1 MAHVRSAVATHTV
14 RLLVDSGSELT
25 FVSER
30 LVTQLS
36 LKRQHSSVSIT
47 GIGGNQTTQ
56 TKGVVDLSLHSTH
69 SHAAVTVRA
78 HILKTLTTILP
89 TFESPQQDWPH
100 LQHLKLADPEFLKPR
115 EIDLIIGADSYGQV
129 IKPNLKK
136 CTSDSPVAQLSIFG
150 WLVLGPVRSTIPTHT
165 RTAHHTKVLQQDTNL
180 EELLTKFWIQEEPPT
195 ATTASLTT
203 DEQECETH
211 FRTTH
216 SRDSTGRY
224 IVRIPFKL
232 STSILGNSYEAARRS
247 LQGTL
252 KRFKRDS
259 ELQKLYT
266 QFMQE
271 YEQLDHMAKIPSNTS
286 RSSTHY
292 YLPHHGV
299 LKPDSETTKL
309 RVVFNGSCATSTGF
323 SLNDT
328 MYTGANLLLNIF
340 DVLIWI
346 RQHRYLFSTD
356 ITKMYRQIKVHPSDW
371 DLQRIIWIDELY
383 NEVLYYLTTVTYGT
397 KAAPFLAVRTL
408 LQLAKDEGHRFPLA
422 LPPIERGRCVDDM
435 FGGSDTIKH
444 LIKIAHQLR
453 DLCNAGGFPL
463 AKWHSNHPELLKAI
477 SSKTVAH
484 SSVSLDDCN
493 TKLLGLKW
501 SPQEDTFSV
510 STMLPAHQGQ
520 FTKRL
525 ILSEVAQIFDPLGFL
540 SPVVIKAKMLLQE
553 LWLHKLSWDDP
564 LPFQVVSRWLNIRKD
579 LTSLARLSI
588 PRWFNTTSSSI
599 VDLHGFSDA
608 SQFAMAAVIYLTAY
622 TPSTGTQSTFICS
635 KTKVAPLKR
644 LTIPRLELTAALLL
658 AKLMK
663 HVLATLTMDIR
674 DKYLWTD
681 SQATLAWI
689 KTHASRWKDY
699 VRNRVSQIQELTEGA
714 HWKYVPSAAN
724 PADCASRGVTMAQL
738 ETHALWWT
746 GPPWILAS
754 ETSWPTQ
761 PTQFDGQCTFESR
774 PGTSLFTT
782 QSAQEYHWDLIYRYS
797 TLNKLLRI
805 TALCFRFCS
814 RLQRKLNSS
823 PASLITLADMER
835 ARTFWINATQA
846 ALFTHELKV
855 LHSNSLLPTSHPFSR
870 LTAFIDNQGTIR
882 VGGRLNNAALTY
894 EDQAHRSTMHG
905 GTQLTLA
912 HIRQLY
918 WIVGGR
924 ASVKSHILRC
934 VVCARQRGIRAHQLM
949 GQLPLTRVTPSRA
962 FAHTG
967 LDYAGPIILKTTKG
981 RGAKTYKAWICV
993 FVCLTTSA
1001 VHLEVVSDYS
1011 TEGFISTYRRFTSR
1025 RGVPA
1030 SLTSDCGTNFIGAD
1044 RELRKL
1050 FTQYTQENQLITA
1063 MLTENRT
1070 QWSFNPPA
1078 APHMGGKWEAAVKSI
1093 KFHIRRTVGETRL
1106 TFEESMTL
1114 LTQIEAVL
1122 NSRPLEPLSDD
1133 PEDISALTPGHF
1145 LIGTALTAIPE
1156 PSLID
1161 LSTSRLSRWQFIQQ
1175 KVQQFWSQWS
1185 AHYLQRQQA
1194 ISKWHH
1200 PSNLIKPGSL
1210 VLLTD
1215 ERFPPCKWP
1224 LARVLTLMPG
1234 KDGLTRVVQLK
1245 TATTTLTRPITKL
1258 AVLPVYHPE

>member
-1 MAHVRSAVATHTV
+1 MSQQDVNKPIDSGRSTPTQTLKVPSQTKTSEQTDPSRTSQRTKSPARLSAELYLKCRTQMCRVESIRKLVESIPDSATDTSLGRVTAQITQLEELHKAFLKEHAYFEVTWPESFLDHEYFSNNVHFNETLLVCSDREALTQLKHELTEPLLTQNLTTQLNRPAHPRLPEISLPSFDGSYTAWPQFKELFSSVIMDSSRLTNVEKLHYLRSSLKGSPAQLIQNLSMTGDSLMPSWELLIGRYENKRLIIQAHLDQLSSIRTPAHKNASSLTKLISTVTEATNALQSLGISEQLGNCMLVHHVSRFLDSDTREAWETSLGASQEFPKFELLMEFLTAKARALERV
-14 RLLVDSGSELT
+14 EAANAQSKPTQRKATAHHASSKPTTPSSSANQSKPAPYACDMCNANHFITQRSCMQINSRVQNMFCSTSHHASLNFIDTDTADHLTPSASSGYFNLITLNNMLRRCCNRQPGNSVFKVNTHIVSHCNGTRSLIERLL
-25 FVSER
+25 
-30 LVTQLS
+30 TQLS

-100 LQHLKLADPEFLKPR
+100 LQHLKLADPDFLKPR
-115 EIDLIIGADSYGQV
+115 AIDLIIGADSYGQV
-129 IKPNLKK
+129 IKPNIKK
-136 CTSDSPVAQLSIFG
+136 YTSDSPVAQLSVFG

-165 RTAHHTKVLQQDTNL
+165 RTAHHTKVLQHDTNL

-232 STSILGNSYEAARRS
+232 STSVLGNSYEAARRS

-271 YEQLDHMAKIPSNTS
+271 YEQLDHMAKIPSTTS

-444 LIKIAHQLR
+444 LIKIAHQLK

-674 DKYLWTD
+674 DTCG
-681 SQATLAWI
+681 
-689 KTHASRWKDY
+689 
-699 VRNRVSQIQELTEGA
+699 QILKQR
-714 HWKYVPSAAN
+714 
-724 PADCASRGVTMAQL
+724 SRGSKLMRLAGKTTYA
-738 ETHALWWT
+738 T
-746 GPPWILAS
+746 GCL
-754 ETSWPTQ
+754 
-761 PTQFDGQCTFESR
+761 
-774 PGTSLFTT
+774 
-782 QSAQEYHWDLIYRYS
+782 
-797 TLNKLLRI
+797 K
-805 TALCFRFCS
+805 FR
-814 RLQRKLNSS
+814 
-823 PASLITLADMER
+823 
-835 ARTFWINATQA
+835 
-846 ALFTHELKV
+846 
-855 LHSNSLLPTSHPFSR
+855 NSLRELIGNTCQAQPIQ
-870 LTAFIDNQGTIR
+870 LTVRQEASQCLNLKPMHF
-882 VGGRLNNAALTY
+882 GGR
-894 EDQAHRSTMHG
+894 D
-905 GTQLTLA
+905 
-912 HIRQLY
+912 
-918 WIVGGR
+918 
-924 ASVKSHILRC
+924 
-934 VVCARQRGIRAHQLM
+934 
-949 GQLPLTRVTPSRA
+949 
-962 FAHTG
+962 
-967 LDYAGPIILKTTKG
+967 
-981 RGAKTYKAWICV
+981 
-993 FVCLTTSA
+993 
-1001 VHLEVVSDYS
+1001 HL
-1011 TEGFISTYRRFTSR
+1011 
-1025 RGVPA
+1025 
-1030 SLTSDCGTNFIGAD
+1030 
-1044 RELRKL
+1044 
-1050 FTQYTQENQLITA
+1050 
-1063 MLTENRT
+1063 
-1070 QWSFNPPA
+1070 
-1078 APHMGGKWEAAVKSI
+1078 
-1093 KFHIRRTVGETRL
+1093 
-1106 TFEESMTL
+1106 
-1114 LTQIEAVL
+1114 
-1122 NSRPLEPLSDD
+1122 
-1133 PEDISALTPGHF
+1133 
-1145 LIGTALTAIPE
+1145 
-1156 PSLID
+1156 
-1161 LSTSRLSRWQFIQQ
+1161 
-1175 KVQQFWSQWS
+1175 
-1185 AHYLQRQQA
+1185 
-1194 ISKWHH
+1194 
-1200 PSNLIKPGSL
+1200 GS
-1210 VLLTD
+1210 
-1215 ERFPPCKWP
+1215 
-1224 LARVLTLMPG
+1224 
-1234 KDGLTRVVQLK
+1234 
-1245 TATTTLTRPITKL
+1245 
-1258 AVLPVYHPE
+1258 